1 MRIALLLHAWAAT
14 ILITGIIVHVYAAI
28 WIRGT
33 VRAMTE
39 GVVTQTWAKKH
50 HPKWYRE
57 VMAAAHE
64 TPTGSGEN
72 GDGTG
77 GTNGN
82 APDARQ
88 PENAN
93 NTPAAAAG
101 NPPQA

>member
-14 ILITGIIVHVYAAI
+14 ILIAGIIVHVYAAI

-33 VRAMTE
+33 IRAMTE

-57 VMAAAHE
+57 VMANAHE
-64 TPTGSGEN
+64 TPSDGGN
-72 GDGTG
+72 GDSAG
-77 GTNGN
+77 GNT
-82 APDARQ
+82 PDKMQ

-93 NTPAAAAG
+93 EMPAAPAVG
-101 NPPQA
+101 EQPQA

>member
-1 MRIALLLHAWAAT
+1 MRLALLLHAWAAT
-14 ILITGIIVHVYAAI
+14 ILIAGIIVHVYAAI

-57 VMAAAHE
+57 VMASAHE
-64 TPTGSGEN
+64 TPSGDGN
-72 GDGTG
+72 GDNTG
-77 GTNGN
+77 GANGN

-93 NTPAAAAG
+93 NAPAAAAG